1 MSDYTG
7 LYGSSSPHD
16 HAAHT
21 TSSIMRDVAF
31 ALMPILIFATL
42 YFGWK
47 ALLLTVIS
55 VASSVFWEWLFE
67 KLLKKP
73 ITITDFSAVVT
84 GILLAFNLPVS
95 APWWLPVIGTAF
107 AILLVKQL
115 FGGIGKNFMNPA
127 LAARCFLLVSFPT
140 IMMTFPVDGMTA
152 ATPLAYLK
160 TGALDQAPG
169 YVSCFLGVINGSF
182 GETSKILILLGGMYL
197 IVRKVIDWRIPVGF
211 LGTVFILS
219 YLFGGDG
226 LYQILTGGVMLGAF
240 FMATDYSTSPMN
252 QAGRLIYGIGCGLM
266 TVIIR
271 FFGSY
276 PEGASFSILFMNV
289 VTPLIDRYTVR
300 RVYGTG
306 KQHLFKSAK
315 NAKEGEKP

>member
-1 MSDYTG
+1 MSDFVG

-16 HAAHT
+16 HANHT

-42 YFGWK
+42 YFGWR
-47 ALLLTVIS
+47 ALLLTLIS
-55 VASSVFWEWLFE
+55 VVSAVFWEWLWE

-84 GILLAFNLPVS
+84 GMLLAFNLPVS

-127 LAARCFLLVSFPT
+127 LAARCFLLVSFPA
-140 IMMTFPVDGMTA
+140 IMMTFRVDGVSA

-160 TGALDQAPG
+160 TGSLEQAPG
-169 YVSCFLGVINGSF
+169 YVSCFLGAINGSF
-182 GETSKILILLGGMYL
+182 GETSKVLILLGGIYL
-197 IVRKVIDWRIPVGF
+197 IVRRVIDWRIPAGYI
-211 LGTVFILS
+211 GTVLVLS
-219 YLFGGDG
+219 YLLGRDG

-240 FMATDYSTSPMN
+240 FMATDYSTSPMTPP
-252 QAGRLIYGIGCGLM
+252 GRLIYGIGCGLM

-289 VTPLIDRYTVR
+289 VTPLIDRYTMG
-300 RVYGTG
+300 RVYGT
-306 KQHLFKSAK
+306 KRQRLFKSREAG
-315 NAKEGEKP
+315 KEGDRS

>member
-1 MSDYTG
+1 
-7 LYGSSSPHD
+7 
-16 HAAHT
+16 
-21 TSSIMRDVAF
+21 
-31 ALMPILIFATL
+31 
-42 YFGWK
+42 
-47 ALLLTVIS
+47 
-55 VASSVFWEWLFE
+55 
-67 KLLKKP
+67 
-73 ITITDFSAVVT
+73 
-84 GILLAFNLPVS
+84 
-95 APWWLPVIGTAF
+95 
-107 AILLVKQL
+107 
-115 FGGIGKNFMNPA
+115 MNPA

>member
-1 MSDYTG
+1 
-7 LYGSSSPHD
+7 
-16 HAAHT
+16 
-21 TSSIMRDVAF
+21 
-31 ALMPILIFATL
+31 
-42 YFGWK
+42 
-47 ALLLTVIS
+47 
-55 VASSVFWEWLFE
+55 
-67 KLLKKP
+67 
-73 ITITDFSAVVT
+73 
-84 GILLAFNLPVS
+84 
-95 APWWLPVIGTAF
+95 
-107 AILLVKQL
+107 
-115 FGGIGKNFMNPA
+115 
-127 LAARCFLLVSFPT
+127 
-140 IMMTFPVDGMTA
+140 
-152 ATPLAYLK
+152 
-160 TGALDQAPG
+160 
-169 YVSCFLGVINGSF
+169 
-182 GETSKILILLGGMYL
+182 MYL